1 MTDYFGA
8 HEKFRGKDVRR
19 LFEFIQEL
27 TSTELEVCTC
37 LEQVMRGTM
46 VVHNS
51 VLRSCQI

>member
-1 MTDYFGA
+1 MTEYFGA

-46 VVHNS
+46 VVHNI